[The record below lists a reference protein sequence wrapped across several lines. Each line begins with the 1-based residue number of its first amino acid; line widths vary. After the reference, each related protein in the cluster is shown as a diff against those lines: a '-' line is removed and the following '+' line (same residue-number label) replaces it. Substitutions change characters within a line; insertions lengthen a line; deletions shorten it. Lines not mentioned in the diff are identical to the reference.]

1 MSAPPLRWGILG
13 TGWIAE
19 RFVQSVTRHTR
30 QEFVAVGSRDARR
43 AKEFASAHNVRR
55 FYGAYE
61 DLVAASDVD
70 IVYVATVHNA
80 HWPCARLALEAGK
93 HVLVEKP
100 LALNAAQASQMAQLA
115 AETGRFCGEAL
126 WTYFLPKFDVVR
138 QLLDAGA
145 LGEIR
150 TVIADFGAH
159 FSLDHRIMRQDLA
172 GGPLL
177 DLGTYPISLAK
188 WVLGPLDCA
197 AAVGQPHEAG
207 VNGQLAAILCD
218 NNGNEALVHTTICSD
233 TPTQATIGGALAT
246 LTISGPFYTP
256 GEFVVTSNDGSTPLV
271 FSEERVAHSALYFEA
286 AAAARSVSSG
296 ETQFSN
302 WTLDDSIETLRIMDA
317 IRSRCGISFAG
328 EGTGPN

>member
-1 MSAPPLRWGILG
+1 MGAPPLRWGILG

-19 RFVQSVTRHTR
+19 RFVQSALRHTR
-30 QEFVAVGSRDARR
+30 QKFVGVGSRDTER
-43 AKEFASAHNVRR
+43 AKEFAAAHNVGR
-55 FYGAYE
+55 FYGSYE
-61 DLVAASDVD
+61 DLVAAADID

-100 LALNAAQASQMAQLA
+100 LALNAAQASDMARLA
-115 AETGRFCGEAL
+115 ASAGLFCGEAL

-138 QLLDAGA
+138 QLLDAGV

-150 TVIADFGAH
+150 TVIADFGVH
-159 FSLDHRIMRQDLA
+159 FSPDHRIMSKELA

-177 DLGTYPISLAK
+177 DLGTYPVSLAK
-188 WVLGPLDCA
+188 WVLGPLTCIG
-197 AAVGQPHEAG
+197 AVGQPHEAG

-218 NNGNEALVHTTICSD
+218 KKGNEALVHTTICSD
-233 TPTQATIGGALAT
+233 TPTQATLGGTLAT
-246 LTISGPFYTP
+246 LTIPGPFYTP
-256 GEFVVTSNDGSTPLV
+256 GEFVVRSNESSTPLV
-271 FSEERVAHSALYFEA
+271 FSEERVEHSALYFEA

-302 WTLDDSIETLRIMDA
+302 WSLDDSIETLRMMDA
-317 IRSRCGISFAG
+317 IRSRCGISFPG
-328 EGTGPN
+328 E